1 MRSILQIAAL
11 GAVFALSLF
20 GQRGRGELR
29 VHVQDPTG
37 APLRAEIELT
47 GLATGVATRQAAS
60 NGAANF
66 QPVPFGNYQL
76 RVTARDFAAHSELVE
91 IRSAVPVE
99 IVVKLSLT
107 PLETAVQVREWET
120 LLDPQQPGMAQVIG
134 QKELD
139 TRHSITRSRAA
150 LETVNEQPGW
160 LLEANGVL
168 HPRGSEYSTQ
178 YVIDG
183 VPLTDNRSPGFAPA
197 LELEDLESM
206 RIMTGNYPAEYGR
219 KLGGVVE
226 VQTGR
231 PASEGTHGRFVA
243 DGGSFGSLAGYAGV
257 QSRWGRNTA
266 SLAGYASKTDR
277 FLDPPA
283 VENYTNKASTTGA
296 SGRWERDTN
305 ERNRFWVYGHSKRSL
320 FLVPNEELQ
329 QEAGQRQDRR
339 TVETLGQFAY
349 TRILGPTLLAQ
360 VSGMGRDLA
369 GDLWSNLQSTPI
381 RVRHERGF
389 RDGYGAASLSWQ
401 RGRHSA
407 KFGGEFAWT
416 SLQERLAYSITEDD
430 YFDDDLPKS
439 FLFSDTGKARETGLY
454 AQDLIR
460 AGRWTFNLGLRF
472 DRYSLMVN
480 ETAWSP
486 RLGVAYHVPEAGLI
500 LRASYDRAFETPA
513 AEGILIAS
521 SGILGGISDEAA
533 QLPLRPT
540 RSHFWQAGFA
550 KSLWRAFRLEGV
562 YYQRHS
568 RNFGDDALLLN
579 TGVSFPLTFDR
590 AKVHGVEAKLEL
602 PRWRG
607 FSGFASYSNMTAT
620 GQLPLTGGLFLE
632 DDSEHLLQSN
642 ATFPITQD
650 QRNTVRGMVR
660 HQFHPNLWV
669 STGLTYN
676 SGLPFEQEGPGFEE
690 GDDIEERYSEEILE
704 QVDLERGRVKP
715 SFSWNAGLGW
725 TLRRTESDSVEF
737 QFDAFNLT
745 NRLNL
750 INFAGL
756 FSGTA
761 IAVPRSFAARLVW
774 KF

>member
-1 MRSILQIAAL
+1 VR
-11 GAVFALSLF
+11 
-20 GQRGRGELR
+20 
-29 VHVQDPTG
+29 VQDPTG
-37 APLRAEIELT
+37 APLRAEVELT
-47 GLATGVATRQAAS
+47 GLATGIASQHVAS
-60 NGAANF
+60 HDGAAVF
-66 QPVPFGNYQL
+66 QPIPFGNYQL
-76 RVTARDFAAHSELVE
+76 RVAARDFAPHDEMVE

-99 IVVKLSLT
+99 ITVNLSIV
-107 PLETAVQVREWET
+107 PLATAVQVREWET
-120 LLDPQQPGMAQVIG
+120 LVDMHQTGMAQLIG
-134 QKELD
+134 QEALEKK
-139 TRHSITRSRAA
+139 HSINRSRAV
-150 LETVNEQPGW
+150 LDTVNEQPGW
-160 LLEANGVL
+160 LLEANGIL

-206 RIMTGNYPAEYGR
+206 RVLTGNYPAEYGR

-226 VQTGR
+226 VQTAR
-231 PASEGTHGRFVA
+231 PVDGSAHGRFVA
-243 DGGSFGSLAGYAGV
+243 DGGSFASLAGYASV
-257 QSRWGRNTA
+257 QSRWGKNTG

-283 VENYTNKASTTGA
+283 IENFTNRASTSGG
-296 SGRWERDTN
+296 SGRWERDLN
-305 ERNRFWVYGHSKRSL
+305 ERNRFWAYGHSKRAL
-320 FLVPNEELQ
+320 FLVPNEEIQ

-349 TRILGPTLLAQ
+349 TRVLGPAWLAQ
-360 VSGMGRDLA
+360 ISGMGRDLA
-369 GDLWSNLQSTPI
+369 GGLWSNPDSTPI
-381 RVRHERGF
+381 WVRHERGF

-407 KFGGEFAWT
+407 KFGGEYAWT
-416 SLQERLAYSITEDD
+416 TLRERLAYRITDGEF
-430 YFDDDLPKS
+430 FDDDLPQS
-439 FLFSDTGKARETGLY
+439 FLFGDGGKARELGLY
-454 AQDLIR
+454 VQDLIR

-472 DRYSLMVN
+472 DRYSLRVQEN
-480 ETAWSP
+480 ARSP
-486 RLGVAYHVPEAGLI
+486 RFGVAYALPEAGLV

-550 KSLWRAFRLEGV
+550 KSLWHSFRLEGV
-562 YYQRHS
+562 YYQRRS

-590 AKVHGVEAKLEL
+590 AFIHGFEAKLDF

-607 FSGFASYSNMTAT
+607 FSGFASYSNMTGT

-632 DDSEHLLQSN
+632 EDSHELLQSD

-650 QRNTVRGMVR
+650 QRNTVRSSVR
-660 HQFHPNLWV
+660 HQLRPNLWV
-669 STGLTYN
+669 STGVVYN
-676 SGLPFEQEGPGFEE
+676 SGLPFEREGPGFEDGGNLE
-690 GDDIEERYSEEILE
+690 DRFSGEILGR
-704 QVDLERGRVKP
+704 VDLERGRVKP
-715 SFSWNAGLGW
+715 SLSWNAGLGW
-725 TLRRTESDSVEF
+725 TLRRTETDSVEF
-737 QFDAFNLT
+737 QFDAHNLT
-745 NRLNL
+745 DRLNL

-761 IAVPRSFAARLVW
+761 IAFPRSAAARLVW